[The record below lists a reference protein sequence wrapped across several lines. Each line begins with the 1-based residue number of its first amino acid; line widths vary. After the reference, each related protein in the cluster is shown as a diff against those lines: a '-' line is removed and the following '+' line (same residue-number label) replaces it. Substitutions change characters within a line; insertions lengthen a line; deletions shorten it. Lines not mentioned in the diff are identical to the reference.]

1 MGIIPR
7 STNSQTVLTELRR
20 GYRTIENGIIKIL
33 QFAGEEFVRDAR
45 EALKI
50 SGDWKQRILTK
61 EELLKK
67 KTQPKRGDYLDDSGN
82 LRSSIGYFVLNDGK
96 IVMDEFSG
104 TAEGIAAGRQAL
116 ELVKVK
122 HGYQL
127 IGVAGMDY
135 ASYVESMGYNV
146 ISAQSVV
153 AIEGLEKSLLKF
165 KDRLNKKG
173 VDAGFDIGDIGYE
186 FISSK
191 LK

>member
-1 MGIIPR
+1 MGITPR
-7 STNSQTVLTELRR
+7 FSQQQEVLRETRKGLQ
-20 GYRTIENGIIKIL
+20 TIERGIIRIL
-33 QFAGEEFVRDAR
+33 QYAGEKFVTDAR

-50 SGDWKQRILTK
+50 SGDWEQRILTAK
-61 EELLKK
+61 EIEKGR
-67 KTQPKRGDYLDDSGN
+67 TQPKWGDYLDQTGN

-116 ELVKVK
+116 EFVKVK
-122 HGYQL
+122 SGYQL
-127 IGVAGMDY
+127 VGVAGMDY
-135 ASYVESMGYNV
+135 ASYVESKGYNV

-153 AIEGLEKSLLKF
+153 AIEGIEPSLLKF

-173 VDAGFDIGDIGYE
+173 VDAGFDVGDIGYG
-186 FISSK
+186 FISSE